1 MCIRDSINTTY
12 ESKGSF
18 INLTGTLQEFNNE
31 MMHPH
36 DYWSNEKL
44 LSDLINISGATL
56 PSFEDFIKQLIP
68 FIQESINNP
77 NYINELP
84 LEITETLALNAL
96 NEFNMYNLDPILRR
110 SKPLQSTKESLGDN

>member
-1 MCIRDSINTTY
+1 
-12 ESKGSF
+12 
-18 INLTGTLQEFNNE
+18 

-36 DYWSNEKL
+36 DYLSNEKI
-44 LSDLINISGATL
+44 LSDLINISGTTL

-84 LEITETLALNAL
+84 LEITETEPLNAL

>member
-1 MCIRDSINTTY
+1 
-12 ESKGSF
+12 
-18 INLTGTLQEFNNE
+18 
-31 MMHPH
+31 MHPH

-44 LSDLINISGATL
+44 LSDLINISGTTL

-84 LEITETLALNAL
+84 LEMTETEALNTL

>member
-1 MCIRDSINTTY
+1 MT
-12 ESKGSF
+12 
-18 INLTGTLQEFNNE
+18 
-31 MMHPH
+31 HPD
-36 DYWSNEKL
+36 DYLSNEKL
-44 LSDLINISGATL
+44 LSDLINISGTNM
-56 PSFEDFIKQLIP
+56 PSYEDFLKQIIP

-84 LEITETLALNAL
+84 LEMTETEALNTL